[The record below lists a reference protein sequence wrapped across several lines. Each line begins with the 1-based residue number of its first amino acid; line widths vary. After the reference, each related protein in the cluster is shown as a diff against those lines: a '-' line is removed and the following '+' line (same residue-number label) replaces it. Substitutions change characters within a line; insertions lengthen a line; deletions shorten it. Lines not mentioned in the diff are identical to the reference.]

1 MSRTK
6 VTSVFNT
13 DKAGNPAGGVTS
25 TSHYLQIRW
34 QSGVVG
40 SCGHNGVF
48 LEDVVE
54 AAIQRLRF
62 FQGTKFACREN
73 ALAITKLEEANMWL
87 EQRTK
92 NRVEQGVE
100 DTYEVHAS

>member
-1 MSRTK
+1 MLRGQVIST
-6 VTSVFNT
+6 FNQ
-13 DKAGNPAGGVTS
+13 DKAGNPAGGVTNAQ
-25 TSHYLQIRW
+25 YLQVEW
-34 QSGVVG
+34 QSGTVVR
-40 SCGHNGVF
+40 NGAL
-48 LEDVVE
+48 LEDVIE

>member
-25 TSHYLQIRW
+25 GQCLSIEW

-40 SCGHNGVF
+40 SSGHNGAF